1 MNDLTVDDLYDIY
14 EDAGLDHDSIMEA
27 IAGYDA
33 LDEADRR
40 ELEVDT
46 EDHGVEV

>member
-1 MNDLTVDDLYDIY
+1 MDDLSVDDLYDIY
-14 EDAGLDHDSIMEA
+14 EDAGLDHDAIMEA

-33 LDEADRR
+33 LDEAGRR

-46 EDHGVEV
+46 DDFGVDI